1 MAVRRLLGL
10 ACLLTSLPLGCS
22 TSVSVDDAWVREPPP
37 RSPAAAYAIIENSTS
52 SVIELT
58 GVQTDVAERAEI
70 HVMEHVEG
78 IMKMRRIDSVT
89 IAAGASLALQSGATH
104 LMLMGLRRPLRSG
117 DAVELRLQFA
127 DGTERLVQA
136 PVRKGGYESE

>member
-1 MAVRRLLGL
+1 
-10 ACLLTSLPLGCS
+10 
-22 TSVSVDDAWVREPPP
+22 
-37 RSPAAAYAIIENSTS
+37 
-52 SVIELT
+52 
-58 GVQTDVAERAEI
+58 
-70 HVMEHVEG
+70 MEHVEG

-136 PVRKGGYESE
+136 PVRKGGYESD